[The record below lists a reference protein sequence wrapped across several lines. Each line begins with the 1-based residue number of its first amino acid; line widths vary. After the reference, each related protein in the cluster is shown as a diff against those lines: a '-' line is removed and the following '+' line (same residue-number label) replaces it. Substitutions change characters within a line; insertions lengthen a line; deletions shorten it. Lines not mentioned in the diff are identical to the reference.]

1 MVVEIVLQLIKLLHL
16 TINKNINKVSTITCE
31 AHQSF
36 RTKSS
41 LFSKNNR

>member
-16 TINKNINKVSTITCE
+16 RLNEDINKVSTITCE

-36 RTKSS
+36 
-41 LFSKNNR
+41 